1 MTSFVLRCIAL
12 ATMIVDHAGFM
23 FFPQIGE
30 TRIVGRIAFPLF
42 CFLLVQGFRHTR
54 SLPKYAL
61 RLALFALLSEGIYN
75 LVFSGKFTVL
85 SAHNVFYSL
94 LLALGAL
101 AAWKHF
107 LPKWPLGALLG
118 LLAACALAVALK
130 TDYGF
135 FGVLLCLC
143 FYLAGESKP
152 NLALALVASLGLFTL
167 YRFHVRAASA
177 AWIWTQWYCL
187 ASLPMVLLYNGK
199 PGFRGGKWAF
209 YALYP
214 AHLLVLW
221 LIKNNVF

>member
-1 MTSFVLRCIAL
+1 
-12 ATMIVDHAGFM
+12 M

-61 RLALFALLSEGIYN
+61 RLALFALLSEGRYN

-118 LLAACALAVALK
+118 LLAACALTAGMLRKRWAYAVGWVIQFAAIAL
-130 TDYGF
+130 GF
-135 FGVLLCLC
+135 VIGMMFVLGVI
-143 FYLAGESKP
+143 F
-152 NLALALVASLGLFTL
+152 
-167 YRFHVRAASA
+167 
-177 AWIWTQWYCL
+177 
-187 ASLPMVLLYNGK
+187 
-199 PGFRGGKWAF
+199 
-209 YALYP
+209 
-214 AHLLVLW
+214 LVLW
-221 LIKNNVF
+221 WGAVGLGTKIERERAAAYAEYDRLRAGD